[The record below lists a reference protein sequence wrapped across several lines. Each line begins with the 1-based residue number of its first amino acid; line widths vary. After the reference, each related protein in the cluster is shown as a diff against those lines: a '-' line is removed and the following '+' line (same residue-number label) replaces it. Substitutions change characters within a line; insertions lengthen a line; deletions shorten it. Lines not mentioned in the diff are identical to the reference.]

1 MPNNAFPYPGNK
13 ARHAEWILQHI
24 PEHEC
29 YVEPFGGA
37 AGVLFNKPRSKVEVY
52 NDIDGDIVHFF
63 EVLRERPE
71 ELQSWLERVP
81 YARELHEKWA
91 TAYYEEGYRP
101 DDDIERAG
109 RWFFLRYSQFGAKYY
124 GNSGFATG
132 PDDKWRRAFVNRTR
146 DGDFTAFSERLREVY
161 VESVDWHDLINRYD
175 SPHTVFYCDP
185 PYDGTEYQY
194 GSDSFEHKALHDTL
208 AECEAD
214 VLVSYD
220 SIPPFYG
227 DGWQVATKASHFQID
242 NTNGDGM
249 KDATEVLLMNFDA
262 DGQPLMSDVGQQTI
276 ESF

>member
-63 EVLRERPE
+63 EVLRDRPE

-81 YARELHEKWA
+81 YARQLHEEWA
-91 TAYYEEGYRP
+91 TAYYEDGYRP

-109 RWFFLRYSQFGAKYY
+109 RWFFLRYSQFA
-124 GNSGFATG
+124 SRIATK
-132 PDDKWRRAFVNRTR
+132 DAFVAVTSWNPASSFKNKTEVICE
-146 DGDFTAFSERLREVY
+146 FASRLRDVSI
-161 VESVDWHDLINRYD
+161 ESNDYRDVLKRYD
-175 SPHTVFYCDP
+175 SSQTVFYIDP
-185 PYDGTEYQY
+185 PYQGTESMY
-194 GSDSFEHKALHDTL
+194 GTGGFNHRVLHDTL
-208 AECEAD
+208 ADCEAD

-220 SIPPFYG
+220 DIPPYYG
-227 DGWQVATKASHFQID
+227 DGWQIATKSSHMQMG
-242 NTNGDGM
+242 NTSGDGM